1 MKKTTMSRAEE
12 LALKSQLDSDK
23 FLEEKQDAERRRTE
37 RIADLKALRLEKEEK
52 QRNATRKLARAVP
65 KK

>member
-23 FLEEKQDAERRRTE
+23 FLEDKQDAERLRTE

>member
-1 MKKTTMSRAEE
+1 MKKPTMSRAEE

-23 FLEEKQDAERRRTE
+23 FLEEKQDAERLRTE
-37 RIADLKALRLEKEEK
+37 RIADLKALRLGKEEK

>member
-23 FLEEKQDAERRRTE
+23 FLEEKQDAERLRTE

>member
-1 MKKTTMSRAEE
+1 MKKPTMSRAEE

-23 FLEEKQDAERRRTE
+23 FLEEKQDAERLRTE